1 MTRRSTTAKKDG
13 VILRAFCSDSFGTL
27 GIPASRIV
35 LALVLGASGCAHRE
49 PPSYGNGGDAD
60 GSVSRTTMPTPAAS
74 TAVAPEPTS
83 DPTRDAPADGGNAP
97 SASPSPSGVSTAR
110 MSPDADKPQ
119 TRDRPKA
126 SSADLAAR
134 AHALFDAIAK
144 DEPAIAMPFFFPK
157 EAYAQTK
164 AVPNPTR
171 DWQERLVR
179 AFERDIH
186 ALHRKVDTSAKYI
199 GLEVPEERG
208 RWVEPEEEYNRIG
221 YYRVFGSRLRY
232 EQNGREHTIE
242 LKSLISWRGEWYIVH
257 LSGFK

>member
-1 MTRRSTTAKKDG
+1 MRKHALRMTLAPF
-13 VILRAFCSDSFGTL
+13 V
-27 GIPASRIV
+27 V
-35 LALVLGASGCAHRE
+35 LAASTACAHRE
-49 PPSYGNGGDAD
+49 PPSLANPDGAD
-60 GSVSRTTMPTPAAS
+60 VPAPAPPARSAAS
-74 TAVAPEPTS
+74 SAAPVVSSAPLPPPIATVAP
-83 DPTRDAPADGGNAP
+83 
-97 SASPSPSGVSTAR
+97 VSTDVAR
-110 MSPDADKPQ
+110 MAPDAAEPQ

-126 SSADLAAR
+126 SSPDLALRAR
-134 AHALFDAIAK
+134 ALFDAIAK
-144 DEPAIAMPFFFPK
+144 DEPAVAMPFFFPK

-186 ALHRKVDTSAKYI
+186 ALHRRVHTDAKYI
-199 GLEVPEERG
+199 GLDIPEDRG

-221 YYRVFGSRLRY
+221 YYRVFGSRIRY
-232 EQNGREHTIE
+232 EQEGRERFID